1 MTTQGHEGSRIE
13 VRGLTKHFGKVAAVQ
28 DLSFSVE
35 PGRITG
41 FLGPNGAGKT
51 TTLRMLLSL
60 VTPTSGTATIGGTR
74 YADLAQ
80 PQRVVGA
87 ALEASSFHPGRNAR
101 NHLRVLGQT
110 CGMGADRADQLLE
123 LVGLTAAAKR
133 RVGGFSMGMRQRLG
147 LAGALV
153 GDPSV
158 LILDEPANGLDPE
171 GIRWL
176 RGFLRA
182 LAAEGRTIL
191 VSSHMLSEVQQTVD
205 DVVIISQ
212 GRAVKQSTLA
222 ELEAEARSGVLVRAA
237 DPAALASLV
246 QRSQLGRRPAPRRR
260 DPGPRRPG
268 PRDRPPRLRRRHRAA
283 RAAVD
288 RLGPG
293 VDVLPAGLARVRRP
307 HPRRRGARPATTGH
321 EQGGRTMSAVS
332 AELLKVR
339 TTKVWWGI
347 LIGAIVWVGGLSA
360 LAAAFT
366 GRSIRP
372 EHPDARPDDPD
383 VARGVLHRRSH
394 HFGYVFTM
402 VLGVLVIGTEY
413 RHQTITPTLLGT
425 PRRLEARGGQVGLG
439 GAVRRALRRGVPRR

>member
-1 MTTQGHEGSRIE
+1 M
-13 VRGLTKHFGKVAAVQ
+13 
-28 DLSFSVE
+28 
-35 PGRITG
+35 
-41 FLGPNGAGKT
+41 
-51 TTLRMLLSL
+51 
-60 VTPTSGTATIGGTR
+60 
-74 YADLAQ
+74 
-80 PQRVVGA
+80 VGA

-110 CGMGADRADQLLE
+110 CGTGADRADQLLE
-123 LVGLTAAAKR
+123 LVGLSAAAKR

-246 QRSQLGRRPAPRRR
+246 QRSQWDADL
-260 DPGPRRPG
+260 
-268 PRDRPPRLRRRHRAA
+268 
-283 RAAVD
+283 
-288 RLGPG
+288 
-293 VDVLPAGLARVRRP
+293 
-307 HPRRRGARPATTGH
+307 
-321 EQGGRTMSAVS
+321 
-332 AELLKVR
+332 
-339 TTKVWWGI
+339 
-347 LIGAIVWVGGLSA
+347 
-360 LAAAFT
+360 
-366 GRSIRP
+366 
-372 EHPDARPDDPD
+372 HPDGA
-383 VARGVLHRRSH
+383 
-394 HFGYVFTM
+394 T
-402 VLGVLVIGTEY
+402 LV
-413 RHQTITPTLLGT
+413 
-425 PRRLEARGGQVGLG
+425 
-439 GAVRRALRRGVPRR
+439 RGVPAPEVGHHAFAAGLELHELQSIGSDLESMFFQLVSPEYVGHTPGAAEPVQQAQVTNKEVGR